1 MKNRDKLYKRDY
13 YLNKLIAFKDK
24 EPVKIITGIRRC
36 GKSSLLKLMMNYLL
50 EEGISK
56 KQIIYM
62 NFESFEF
69 SNFTASLFY
78 NYVKEKTIKNKKM
91 YLFFD
96 EVQTVYKWERVVNAF
111 RVDFDVDIYLTGSNA
126 YLLSSEYSTYLAGRY
141 VEIKMLP
148 LSFKEF
154 LMFNDYTLTKT
165 TYLGEPKY
173 VVIDRNNNEVNLN
186 ALFATYLTVGGMPS
200 LTELDLSD
208 TSYITLL
215 ESIYNTI
222 IVRDILDY
230 EGRRGVNK
238 VTDVNLLK
246 KITMYLSDN
255 IGNNVVTSKIS
266 NVLINEGLI
275 SKDTRSTKPSNATVD
290 LYIDALTKAYLFY
303 EIKRFDVKGKAY
315 LKSLSKYYIADIGLR
330 NVILGLRDRDHGF
343 ILENIVYL
351 ELLRRG
357 YDVAVG
363 KVGPYEID
371 FIASKFNEKM
381 YIQVSE
387 SLSSE
392 EVRNRELTPLKK
404 INDNYPKVILTL
416 DTFVS
421 ESYNGIQVMNLLTFL
436 LDEEN

>member
-50 EEGISK
+50 EEGVNK

-69 SNFTASLFY
+69 SNFTAPDFY
-78 NYVKEKTIKNKKM
+78 NYVKEKIIKNKKM

-96 EVQTVYKWERVVNAF
+96 EVQTVYKWEQVVNAF

-154 LMFNDYTLTKT
+154 LMFNGYTLKKT
-165 TYLGEPKY
+165 PFLSEIKYEVFSKDNRPILLNELFETYL
-173 VVIDRNNNEVNLN
+173 I
-186 ALFATYLTVGGMPS
+186 VGGMPS

-330 NVILGLRDRDHGF
+330 NFILGLRDRDRGF

-363 KVGPYEID
+363 KVGSYEID

-416 DTFVS
+416 DTYIS
-421 ESYNGIQVMNLLTFL
+421 ESYNGIKVMNLLTFL